1 MQNFRLQILAMDR
14 DFFDGQCESLIVPLP
29 TGQMGIQAYHNN
41 MIAAIVPGEL
51 KYRVPGEEF
60 KTVAVS
66 SGIMKIEDNDV
77 MVMVGTAERPEEI
90 DANRAQRARDE
101 AMEAMLQKK
110 SIQEYQTAQAN
121 LARALNRLK
130 VKLNST
136 SINI

>member
-1 MQNFRLQILAMDR
+1 
-14 DFFDGQCESLIVPLP
+14 
-29 TGQMGIQAYHNN
+29 
-41 MIAAIVPGEL
+41 
-51 KYRVPGEEF
+51 
-60 KTVAVS
+60 
-66 SGIMKIEDNDV
+66 MKIEDNDV

-90 DANRAQRARDE
+90 DANRAQRAKDE

-130 VKLNST
+130 VKRNST